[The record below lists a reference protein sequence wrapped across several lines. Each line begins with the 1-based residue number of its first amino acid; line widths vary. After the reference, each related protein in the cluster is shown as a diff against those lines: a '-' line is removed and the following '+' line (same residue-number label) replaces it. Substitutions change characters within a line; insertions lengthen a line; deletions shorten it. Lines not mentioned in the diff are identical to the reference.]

1 MSRKAEISGISEKF
15 LPYIKNLSFEAARKD
30 RIPFAGREKEIES
43 SMETLL
49 RRLKNKLL
57 LIGKPGTGKTA
68 LITEIAGRTSSAN
81 APEPVRDKIVIEFM
95 LRKFMFSMSEKG
107 TMLSDFEAFF
117 GEVLMM
123 RNELILF
130 IDDLPV
136 PEHNESSLS
145 GQLQQIMNQL
155 KFYVADR
162 RLRLILSTTP
172 ENYYRYIKNDEMFGM
187 NVSPVFINE
196 PDRLDMLDMLEGV
209 KPFFENYYKLKIS
222 ENIFDIL
229 YDLAINFIPHR
240 AFPHKGIDLFDM
252 AASRASVKGE
262 NELKI
267 DYLFE
272 CAANIAKLPVDIVRK
287 NGEELVDGVKD
298 YLTKVVVNQ
307 KDAISEISR
316 IIKIGRMDKQNRGNQ
331 PEGVFLFLGPAGV
344 GKSFISARIAEYLFG
359 SADKLRIIDLESYNR
374 PEDVDRL
381 LGSAEKRGD
390 LVKEVE
396 NNPFSV
402 ILFENIEEA
411 SSAVLYKLGKVFT
424 RGELCDNC
432 GKKHPVANIIFILSL
447 TSIGEERMEN
457 KIGFVKGKDPEKELV
472 IPGKIMNLLECVDEI
487 VEFTPLSEKDLK
499 NITIEKIDELR
510 REFMDRFAVNL
521 DVDEGIV
528 SQISEASL
536 GSGEFAHQVGEIVER
551 ELRPVLLEGLGPEEK
566 GKTFTLGIKDDALV
580 LLPGNPEKS

>member
-1 MSRKAEISGISEKF
+1 MSRKAEIPGISEKF
-15 LPYIKNLSFEAARKD
+15 LPYIKNLSFEALRTD

-57 LIGKPGTGKTA
+57 LVGKPGTGKTA
-68 LITEIAGRTSSAN
+68 LITEIAGRTSSIN
-81 APEPVRDKIVIEFM
+81 APEPIRNKIVIEFM

-107 TMLSDFEAFF
+107 TMLSEFESFF
-117 GEVLMM
+117 GEILQKRSEV
-123 RNELILF
+123 ILF
-130 IDDLPV
+130 IDDMPV
-136 PEHNESSLS
+136 PEQNDSSLS

-155 KFYVADR
+155 RFYVADR

-172 ENYYRYIKNDEMFGM
+172 ENYYRHIKNDEMFGM

-196 PDRLDMLDMLEGV
+196 PDKLDMLDMLEGV
-209 KPFFENYYKLKIS
+209 KPFFENYYKIKIDAS
-222 ENIFDIL
+222 IFNVL
-229 YDLAINFIPHR
+229 YSLAINFIPHR

-252 AASRASVKGE
+252 AASRASVKSE
-262 NELKI
+262 AELKL
-267 DYLFE
+267 DYLYD
-272 CAANIAKLPVDIVRK
+272 CAADIAKLPVDIVRK
-287 NGEELVDGVKD
+287 NNEDLLEGVKD
-298 YLTKVVVNQ
+298 YLNKVVVNQ
-307 KDAISEISR
+307 KEAINEIAR
-316 IIKIGRMDKQNRGNQ
+316 IIKIGRMDKQNRGQQ

-359 SADKLRIIDLESYNR
+359 SSDKLRIIDLENYKR
-374 PEDVDRL
+374 PEDADRL

-390 LVKEVE
+390 LVREVE

-432 GKKHPVANIIFILSL
+432 GKKYPVANIIFILSL

-457 KIGFVKGKDPEKELV
+457 RIGFVKGKDPEKELV

-487 VEFTPLSEKDLK
+487 VEFAPLTEKDLK
-499 NITIEKIDELR
+499 SITVEKIDELR
-510 REFMDRFAVNL
+510 NEFMERYAVNL
-521 DVDEGIV
+521 DVEDGIV
-528 SQISEASL
+528 KQISEASYE
-536 GSGEFAHQVGEIVER
+536 SGEFAHQVGEIVER
-551 ELRPVLLEGLGPEEK
+551 ELRPILLEGLGPDEK
-566 GKTFTLGIKDDALV
+566 GKTFTLGIKNDSLV
-580 LLPGNPEKS
+580 LLPGTGN